1 MNYANINVFFKLFH
15 DFGALMP
22 GYADVRAVIKSLE
35 FTSLSQKLISIPP
48 NIVVWLPG

>member
-1 MNYANINVFFKLFH
+1 MYFFKLFH

-22 GYADVRAVIKSLE
+22 GYAGVRATYTVIKSLE
-35 FTSLSQKLISIPP
+35 FTSLTQKLISIPP